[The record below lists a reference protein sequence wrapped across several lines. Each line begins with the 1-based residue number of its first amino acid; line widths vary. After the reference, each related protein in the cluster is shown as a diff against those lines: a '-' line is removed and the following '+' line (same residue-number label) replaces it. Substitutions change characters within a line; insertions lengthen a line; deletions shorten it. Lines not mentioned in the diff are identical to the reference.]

1 MDAGIASSEIL
12 VSSFQSSAALV
23 RRAVSL
29 PQKIQVSSETFTY
42 QQDQLKE
49 IVRLALEHASAKGA
63 SAAELDVQEGFGQ
76 TVTVRR
82 DEVETIEYSRDKGM
96 SVTAYIGERR
106 GHASTSDLN
115 PDAIR
120 TTVEAALSIARLTAS
135 DEYAALAD
143 PALLATEFPDLD
155 LYHPWSLSIEEAV
168 EMARQGEQAAF
179 DADPRVDNSEG
190 ASVSAHQGQFVYA
203 NSNGFM
209 AGYPSTRQVVSCAV
223 IAGKG
228 DNMQRDAWW
237 STARAQEDLDALKDV
252 GATAGRRAARRL
264 DARKIDTTSVPV
276 VFEAPL
282 ASGLLGHFIAAI
294 SGGSLYRQQSF
305 LLDSLGTQV
314 FPDFVQIE
322 ELPFLKRGLASGPF
336 DNEGVATRTRA
347 IVKDGIVEGYLL
359 GSYAARKLGM
369 QSTGNA
375 GGSHNLVLQSTGE
388 TFESLLKS
396 MGRGLLV
403 TELLGHGTNMVTGD
417 YSRGA
422 AGFWVED
429 GEIAYPV
436 EEITVAGNLKD
447 MFKSIVAVADD
458 ALARTSRQTGS
469 ILIESMTIAGE

>member
-1 MDAGIASSEIL
+1 VKHNTNESFTYDQETLKGIARMAL
-12 VSSFQSSAALV
+12 DHAA
-23 RRAVSL
+23 
-29 PQKIQVSSETFTY
+29 
-42 QQDQLKE
+42 
-49 IVRLALEHASAKGA
+49 AKGA
-63 SAAELDVQEGFGQ
+63 SAADLDVQEGFGQ
-76 TVTVRR
+76 SVTVRR

-96 SVTAYIGERR
+96 SVTAYIGKRR
-106 GHASTSDLN
+106 GHASTSDLT

-143 PALLATEFPDLD
+143 PESLATEFPDLD
-155 LYHPWSLSIEEAV
+155 LYYPWVLSVEEAI
-168 EMARQGEQAAF
+168 EIARQGEQAAF
-179 DADPRVDNSEG
+179 DADSRVSNSEG
-190 ASVSAHQGQFVYA
+190 ASVSANQGQFVYA

-223 IAGKG
+223 IAGTG
-228 DNMQRDAWW
+228 ENMQRDAWW
-237 STARAQEDLDALKDV
+237 STSRAHEDLEAVKQV
-252 GATAGRRAARRL
+252 GATAGRRAARRI
-264 DARKIDTTSVPV
+264 DARKINTTSVPV

-282 ASGLLGHFIAAI
+282 ASGLLGSFVAAV

-322 ELPFLKRGLASGPF
+322 ELPFLKRGLASSPF

-369 QSTGNA
+369 RTTGNA

-388 TFESLLKS
+388 TFDSLLKT

-403 TELLGHGTNMVTGD
+403 TDLLGHGTNMVTGD

-429 GEIAYPV
+429 GEIAFPV

-469 ILIESMTIAGE
+469 ILIESMTVAGE

>member
-1 MDAGIASSEIL
+1 MKHYTSE
-12 VSSFQSSAALV
+12 S
-23 RRAVSL
+23 
-29 PQKIQVSSETFTY
+29 FTY
-42 QQDQLKE
+42 EQETLKE
-49 IVRLALEHASAKGA
+49 IARMALEHAVEKGA
-63 SAAELDVQEGFGQ
+63 SAADLDVQEGFGQ

-82 DEVETIEYSRDKGM
+82 DEVETIEYNRDKGM
-96 SVTAYIGERR
+96 SVTVYIGKRR
-106 GHASTSDLN
+106 GHASTSDLT
-115 PDAIR
+115 PDAVR

-143 PALLATEFPDLD
+143 PEMLATEFPDLD
-155 LYHPWSLSIEEAV
+155 LYHPWKLSIEEAV
-168 EMARQGEQAAF
+168 EFARQGEQAAF
-179 DADPRVDNSEG
+179 DSDARVSNSEG
-190 ASVSAHQGQFVYA
+190 ATVSAQQAQFVYA

-237 STARAQEDLDALKDV
+237 STARAHEDLEALKEV

-264 DARKIDTTSVPV
+264 DARKISTTKVPV
-276 VFEAPL
+276 VFESSL
-282 ASGLLGHFIAAI
+282 ASGLLGHFVAAI

-314 FPDFVQIE
+314 FPNFVQIE
-322 ELPFLKRGLASGPF
+322 ESPFLKRGLASSPF
-336 DNEGVATRTRA
+336 DNEGVATHARA
-347 IVKDGIVEGYLL
+347 IVKDGIVEGYIL

-369 QSTGNA
+369 RSTGNA

-388 TFESLLKS
+388 SFESLLQS

-403 TELLGHGTNMVTGD
+403 TEMLGHGTNMVTGD

-429 GEIAYPV
+429 GEVAFPV
-436 EEITVAGNLKD
+436 HEVTVAGNLKN

-469 ILIESMTIAGE
+469 ILIESMTVAGE

>member
-1 MDAGIASSEIL
+1 VKHNTNESFTYDQETLKGIARMAL
-12 VSSFQSSAALV
+12 DHAA
-23 RRAVSL
+23 
-29 PQKIQVSSETFTY
+29 
-42 QQDQLKE
+42 
-49 IVRLALEHASAKGA
+49 AKGA
-63 SAAELDVQEGFGQ
+63 SAADLDVQEGFGQ
-76 TVTVRR
+76 SVTVRR

-96 SVTAYIGERR
+96 SVTAYIGKRR

-143 PALLATEFPDLD
+143 PESLATEFPDLD
-155 LYHPWSLSIEEAV
+155 LYYPWVLSVEEAI
-168 EMARQGEQAAF
+168 EIARQGEQAAF
-179 DADPRVDNSEG
+179 DADSRVSNSEG
-190 ASVSAHQGQFVYA
+190 ASVSANQGQFVYA

-223 IAGKG
+223 IAGTG
-228 DNMQRDAWW
+228 ENMQRDAWW
-237 STARAQEDLDALKDV
+237 STSRAHEDLEAVKQV
-252 GATAGRRAARRL
+252 GATAGRRAARRI
-264 DARKIDTTSVPV
+264 DARKINTTSVPV

-282 ASGLLGHFIAAI
+282 ASGLLGSFVAAV

-322 ELPFLKRGLASGPF
+322 ELPFLKRGLASSPF

-347 IVKDGIVEGYLL
+347 IVKDGVVEGYVL

-369 QSTGNA
+369 RTTGNA

-388 TFESLLKS
+388 TFDSLLKT

-403 TELLGHGTNMVTGD
+403 TDLLGHGTNMVTGD

-429 GEIAYPV
+429 GEIAFPV

-469 ILIESMTIAGE
+469 ILIESMTVAGE

>member
-1 MDAGIASSEIL
+1 VKHNTNESFTYDQETLKGIARMAL
-12 VSSFQSSAALV
+12 DHAA
-23 RRAVSL
+23 
-29 PQKIQVSSETFTY
+29 
-42 QQDQLKE
+42 
-49 IVRLALEHASAKGA
+49 AKGA
-63 SAAELDVQEGFGQ
+63 SAADLDVQEGFGQ
-76 TVTVRR
+76 SVTVRR

-96 SVTAYIGERR
+96 SVTAYIGKRR

-143 PALLATEFPDLD
+143 PESLATEFPDLD
-155 LYHPWSLSIEEAV
+155 LYYPWVLSVEEAI
-168 EMARQGEQAAF
+168 EIARQGEQAAF
-179 DADPRVDNSEG
+179 DADSRVSNSEG
-190 ASVSAHQGQFVYA
+190 ASVSANQGQFVYA

-223 IAGKG
+223 IAGTG
-228 DNMQRDAWW
+228 ENMQRDAWW
-237 STARAQEDLDALKDV
+237 STSRAHEDLEAVKQV
-252 GATAGRRAARRL
+252 GATAGRRAARRI
-264 DARKIDTTSVPV
+264 DARKINTTSVPV

-282 ASGLLGHFIAAI
+282 ASGLLGSFVAAV

-322 ELPFLKRGLASGPF
+322 ELPFLKRGLASSPF

-369 QSTGNA
+369 RTTGNA

-388 TFESLLKS
+388 TFDSLLKT

-403 TELLGHGTNMVTGD
+403 TDLLGHGTNMVTGD

-429 GEIAYPV
+429 GEIAFPV

-469 ILIESMTIAGE
+469 ILIESMTVAGE

>member
-1 MDAGIASSEIL
+1 VKHNTNESFTYDQETLKGIARMAL
-12 VSSFQSSAALV
+12 DHAA
-23 RRAVSL
+23 
-29 PQKIQVSSETFTY
+29 
-42 QQDQLKE
+42 
-49 IVRLALEHASAKGA
+49 AKGA
-63 SAAELDVQEGFGQ
+63 SAADLDVQEGFGQ
-76 TVTVRR
+76 SVTVRR

-96 SVTAYIGERR
+96 SVTAYIGKRR

-143 PALLATEFPDLD
+143 PESLATEFPDLD
-155 LYHPWSLSIEEAV
+155 LYYPWVLSVEEAI
-168 EMARQGEQAAF
+168 EIARQGEQAAF
-179 DADPRVDNSEG
+179 DADSRVSNSEG
-190 ASVSAHQGQFVYA
+190 ASVSANQGQFVYA

-223 IAGKG
+223 IAGTG
-228 DNMQRDAWW
+228 ENMQRDAWW
-237 STARAQEDLDALKDV
+237 STSRAHEDLEAVKQV
-252 GATAGRRAARRL
+252 GATAGRRAARRI
-264 DARKIDTTSVPV
+264 DARKINTTSVPV

-282 ASGLLGHFIAAI
+282 ASGLLGSFVAAI

-322 ELPFLKRGLASGPF
+322 ELPFLKRGLASSPF

-347 IVKDGIVEGYLL
+347 IVKDGVVEGYVL

-369 QSTGNA
+369 RTTGNA

-388 TFESLLKS
+388 TFDSLLKT

-403 TELLGHGTNMVTGD
+403 TDLLGHGTNMVTGD

-429 GEIAYPV
+429 GEIAFPV

-469 ILIESMTIAGE
+469 ILIESMTVAGE